1 VVGSESISFE
11 THEPLLSKQNLQESE
26 SHMDTKNVPVAII
39 GAGPIGL
46 AAAAHLLKKGETP
59 LVFEAGHT
67 VGAAVLQWG
76 HVRLF
81 SPWRELIDPESAALL
96 ELEGW
101 QVPDPA
107 AYPTGRELVDDY
119 LVPLANTAHIKPLLR
134 VGTRVVAVS
143 RQGIDKM
150 KTPGREEAPFVL
162 RVQTASGE
170 EQDVLARAVIDASG
184 TYETPNPLGASGI
197 PALGEQALGKH
208 IFYGIPDIL
217 GTQRGRYADR
227 RVLVVGSGHSAF
239 NALLEL
245 AELAREHPVTRLL
258 WVIRRSDL
266 GQVFGGGEKDA
277 LPARGALGMR
287 MQELVESEQVRLVTG
302 FHIRALY
309 KTNEG
314 ILIAGEEERLGPVDE
329 IIATTGFRP
338 DLSLLRE
345 LRLAL
350 DAGLESPARLAP
362 LIDPNVHSCGTV
374 PPHGVE
380 ELSHPEADFYI
391 VGMKSY
397 GRAPTFL
404 TLTGYEQVRSIA
416 AALTGDWE
424 DANRVELV
432 LPETG
437 ACSSDAGGSCAVPA
451 SRGVAGQDGQEAV
464 SASCCTP
471 PAPQLLT
478 VGTLRMQAEGC
489 CG

>member
-1 VVGSESISFE
+1 
-11 THEPLLSKQNLQESE
+11 
-26 SHMDTKNVPVAII
+26 MDTKQLPVAII

-46 AAAAHLLKKGETP
+46 AAAAHLLKRGET
-59 LVFEAGHT
+59 LIVFEAGPT
-67 VGAAVLQWG
+67 VGASVLQWG

-81 SPWRELIDPESAALL
+81 SPWRELLDRESVALL
-96 ELEGW
+96 VAEGW
-101 QVPDPA
+101 QAPDPA
-107 AYPTGRELVDDY
+107 AYPTGGELVEDY
-119 LVPLANTAHIKPLLR
+119 LVPLAHTVQIKPHLR
-134 VGTRVVAVS
+134 LGTRVVAVS

-162 RVQTASGE
+162 RLRVASGQ

-197 PALGEQALGKH
+197 PALGEQALRQR

-217 GTQRGRYADR
+217 GAQRERYADR

-245 AELAREHPVTRLL
+245 AELAREHPATRPL
-258 WVIRRSDL
+258 WAIRRSDL
-266 GQVFGGGEKDA
+266 GQLFGGGENDA
-277 LPARGALGMR
+277 LPARGALGLR
-287 MQELVESEQVRLVTG
+287 MQDLVESGQVRLVTSVR
-302 FHIRALY
+302 ISALY
-309 KTNEG
+309 ETGDG
-314 ILIAGEEERLGPVDE
+314 IAIAGEEQRLGPVDE

-350 DAGLESPARLAP
+350 DESLECPVRLAP

-374 PPHGVE
+374 PPHGAE
-380 ELSHPEADFYI
+380 ELSHPEANFYI

-416 AALTGDWE
+416 AALTGDVE
-424 DANRVELV
+424 AARRVELV

-437 ACSSDAGGSCAVPA
+437 ICSSDVGGSCAVSA
-451 SRGVAGQDGQEAV
+451 AEGEAGQDERATV
-464 SASCCTP
+464 SAGCCTP
-471 PAPQLLT
+471 PDRQLLT
-478 VGTLRMQAEGC
+478 VGTASKQAG
-489 CG
+489 